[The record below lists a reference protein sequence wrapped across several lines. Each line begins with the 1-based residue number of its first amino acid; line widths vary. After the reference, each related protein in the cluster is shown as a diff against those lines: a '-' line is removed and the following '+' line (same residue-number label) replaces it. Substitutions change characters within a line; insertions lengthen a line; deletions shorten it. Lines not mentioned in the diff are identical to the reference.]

1 MVDEI
6 TELAKSLNVR
16 PVLIKDVD
24 NIEND
29 EEQYIAS
36 RILDYDNRRGARKT
50 GYNDQPIVID
60 WPLEKANEEARL
72 ICNKALRWAKSGFRN
87 LEYAKSVYDRYS
99 EDGSIKDSHYQQID
113 LSKPGKRET
122 WEKDKDIT
130 PIGFGDEEVTD
141 NNCEKNDDGTC
152 IYKVRSMHFA
162 DPYGCECFNVVEL
175 MIKVEVVPSEKVVE
189 QQQSET
195 GQKRKSEAVSPKK

>member
-1 MVDEI
+1 MVNEI
-6 TELAKSLNVR
+6 TELAKSLHVR
-16 PVLIKDVD
+16 PVLIKDID
-24 NIEND
+24 DIEGE

-36 RILDYDNRRGARKT
+36 RILDYDNRRKRGARKA
-50 GYNDQPIVID
+50 GYNDQPIAID
-60 WPLEKANEEARL
+60 WPLEKANKEARL

-99 EDGSIKDSHYQQID
+99 EDGSIKKSHYKQID
-113 LSKPGKRET
+113 LSKPGERET
-122 WEKDKDIT
+122 WEKDKDT

-141 NNCEKNDDGTC
+141 DNCEKNDGTC
-152 IYKVRSMHFA
+152 MYKVRSMHFA

-175 MIKVEVVPSEKVVE
+175 MIKVEVVRSEKVVE
-189 QQQSET
+189 QQQSEN

>member
-36 RILDYDNRRGARKT
+36 RILDYDNRRGARKA
-50 GYNDQPIVID
+50 GCNDKPIVID

-72 ICNKALRWAKSGFRN
+72 ICNKALRWAKSGFR
-87 LEYAKSVYDRYS
+87 
-99 EDGSIKDSHYQQID
+99 
-113 LSKPGKRET
+113 
-122 WEKDKDIT
+122 
-130 PIGFGDEEVTD
+130 
-141 NNCEKNDDGTC
+141 
-152 IYKVRSMHFA
+152 
-162 DPYGCECFNVVEL
+162 
-175 MIKVEVVPSEKVVE
+175 
-189 QQQSET
+189 
-195 GQKRKSEAVSPKK
+195 

>member
-1 MVDEI
+1 MDEI
-6 TELAKSLNVR
+6 NELARSLNVR
-16 PVLIKDVD
+16 PVLIKDVN

-29 EEQYIAS
+29 KEQYIAS
-36 RILDYDNRRGARKT
+36 RILDYDNSRRARK
-50 GYNDQPIVID
+50 GPPQPIVID

-99 EDGSIKDSHYQQID
+99 EDGSIKDSHYKQID
-113 LSKPGKRET
+113 LSKPGERET

-141 NNCEKNDDGTC
+141 GNCEKNADSGTC
-152 IYKVRSMHFA
+152 IYEVRSMHFA
-162 DPYGCECFNVVEL
+162 DPYGCECFNVVQL
-175 MIKVEVVPSEKVVE
+175 DIKVEVVPSEKVVE
-189 QQQSET
+189 QQSET
-195 GQKRKSEAVSPKK
+195 GQKRKSVGS